1 VAGERTMQEAGDIRL
16 PCRLVVDCAYHG
28 TMPTGYTLAAVSCM
42 LLSLAG
48 AQSPVLR
55 DVPVTTFGVTVVD
68 PFGLRGDIYLLK
80 PDTDQLPKFEK
91 LKPVGSIYTS
101 ALNIPPRDFLDGFPG
116 VTNRFEWFAID
127 YSGNFYIANPGV
139 YLFQLTS
146 DDGSKLYI
154 DGKEVIDNDGI
165 HPVQSEICST
175 TLTGGVHRIRVSYFQ
190 GPRARV
196 ALILGVARPGED
208 FRVFSTSE
216 FRPPRN
222 PADWKYGDPN
232 NLPADP
238 TTAPRKK

>member
-1 VAGERTMQEAGDIRL
+1 
-16 PCRLVVDCAYHG
+16 
-28 TMPTGYTLAAVSCM
+28 M

-48 AQSPVLR
+48 AQSPILR
-55 DVPVTTFGVTVVD
+55 DTPVTTFGVTVVD

-80 PDTDQLPKFEK
+80 PDTDQLPKFKK
-91 LKPVGSIYTS
+91 LKPVGTIYTS
-101 ALNIPPRDFLDGFPG
+101 ALNIPPRDFLEGFPG

-146 DDGSKLYI
+146 DDGSRLYI

-165 HPVQSEICST
+165 HSVQSEICST
-175 TLTGGVHRIRVSYFQ
+175 DLTGGIHRVRVSYFQ
-190 GPRARV
+190 GPRTRV

-222 PADWKYGDPN
+222 PVDWKYGDPN

-238 TTAPRKK
+238 PTAPEKK